1 MTPKKPLS
9 PAESE
14 AVTVEGA
21 IGAPILYFDEIS
33 AVGVG
38 GGVGRILLSAFV
50 QEVGPDGELHTRK
63 VAVAHL
69 RANGVA
75 FHRLKDAIGQMEL
88 LAAPASGGTN

>member
-1 MTPKKPLS
+1 MNQKKPPS

-14 AVTVEGA
+14 AVPVEGA
-21 IGAPILYFDEIS
+21 IGAPILYFDDIS

-50 QEVGPDGELHTRK
+50 QEVGSDGELHTRK

-75 FHRLKDAIGQMEL
+75 FRRLRDAIGQMEL
-88 LAAPASGGTN
+88 LAAPTGGAAN